1 MTDRIK
7 SMFKNLKIVNK
18 INMIFI
24 PLVLLPIIII
34 VISINYIYYIDNINN
49 TKANIINNSQ
59 LISNQIQSVLLNVE
73 NCANTLNLDINYI
86 LENLRYEE
94 SESIKD
100 LKFKKNLKTQINI
113 AMEMFDEVSSITYID
128 TDDTLIS
135 SDINDTSAIS
145 FEDLYEKYLQN
156 GIYAHWLAL
165 SESGLLKRN
174 ETEFYLLKLVVNIDT
189 QEVEGILILT
199 LPEREISDIYQRI
212 YQNHKIDTC
221 IIDENHRIISAIDK
235 DKIFDMR
242 NVSGKD
248 IYFSSTG
255 KILSGEYK
263 IEDLNWYILSE
274 IDFKYI
280 KAPAVKILQYMILAS
295 VIAGSLAI
303 ITARILSSAI
313 TNPIL
318 KLKTSMLSVRYENL
332 HQYLAVESEDEVGV
346 LSRVYNEML
355 HRIHFLLEQV
365 KIEQNKKREYEF
377 ALMQAQIKPHFLY
390 NTLDLVYVLISLDK
404 KEEARRVT
412 KLLADFF
419 RGSLSVG
426 KEIIDIREE
435 CNLISHY
442 LEIQKYRYSDLFDYC
457 IEIDEGI
464 QSFLIPKLSLQPLV
478 ENSIYHGLKRGDTK
492 GLIRIKVRDKGAA
505 ILISVIDN
513 GVGMEES
520 LIQRILSMKNTNTT
534 YKSFGIYNVNQRLK
548 LYYEDAYRM
557 NIVSEVGEGTR
568 INITIKK

>member
-1 MTDRIK
+1 MAGRIK

-34 VISINYIYYIDNINN
+34 VISINYIYYIDNVNN
-49 TKANIINNSQ
+49 TEANIINNSQ
-59 LISNQIQSVLLNVE
+59 LISSQIQSVLLNVE
-73 NCANTLNLDINYI
+73 NCANTLKLDINYI

-113 AMEMFDEVSSITYID
+113 AMEMFEEVSSITYID
-128 TDDTLIS
+128 TEDTLIS
-135 SDINDTSAIS
+135 SDTDDISDIS
-145 FEDLYEKYLQN
+145 FENLYLKYLQK
-156 GIYAHWLAL
+156 GMYTHWLSL
-165 SESGLLKRN
+165 SESGLLKRK
-174 ETEFYLLKLVVNIDT
+174 ELEFYLLKLVVNIDT
-189 QEVEGILILT
+189 QEMEGILILT
-199 LPEREISDIYQRI
+199 LPEREIANIYQKI
-212 YQNHKIDTC
+212 YQNHKIDTY
-221 IIDENHRIISAIDK
+221 IMDENYRIISAIDK
-235 DKIFDMR
+235 DKIFDIR
-242 NVSGKD
+242 NMSGED
-248 IYFSSTG
+248 IYFSSSDN
-255 KILSGEYK
+255 ILRGEYK

-280 KAPAVKILQYMILAS
+280 KAPAEKILQYMIFAS
-295 VIAGSLAI
+295 AIAGSLAI
-303 ITARILSSAI
+303 MTARILSSAI

-318 KLKTSMLSVRYENL
+318 KLKTGMLSVRYENL
-332 HQYLAVESEDEVGV
+332 HQYLEVESEDEVGV

-404 KEEARRVT
+404 KEEARKVT

-435 CNLISHY
+435 CNLISNY
-442 LEIQKYRYSDLFDYC
+442 LEIQKYRYSDIFDYC
-457 IEIDEGI
+457 IEIDESI
-464 QSFLIPKLSLQPLV
+464 QSFLIPKLSLQPLA

-492 GLIRIKVRDKGAA
+492 GSIRIRVRDKGET
-505 ILISVIDN
+505 ILISILDN
-513 GVGMEES
+513 GVGMEEH
-520 LIQRILSMKNTNTT
+520 LIQRILSTEHTNTT

-557 NIVSEVGEGTR
+557 NIISKTGESTR